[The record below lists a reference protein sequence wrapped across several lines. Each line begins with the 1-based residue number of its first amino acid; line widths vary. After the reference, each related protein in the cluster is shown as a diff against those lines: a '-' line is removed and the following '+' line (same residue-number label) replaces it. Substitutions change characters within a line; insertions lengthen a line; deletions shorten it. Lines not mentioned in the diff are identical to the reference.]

1 MVASKGDDL
10 LAARLEVGVIF
21 LVVDVDIGQAGARHR
36 GVAVRIVLDPDD
48 GLGSDERADP
58 RQDIALAIIVALRHH
73 CAVQE
78 RTTPSTGRAAFS
90 CRISSRI
97 SSKAARDRA
106 AGLGGET
113 GAFDQGVAFRRR
125 PPARYLEHVRLVQN
139 LARMG
144 AGRIIEL
151 LLEGG
156 E

>member
-1 MVASKGDDL
+1 M
-10 LAARLEVGVIF
+10 
-21 LVVDVDIGQAGARHR
+21 
-36 GVAVRIVLDPDD
+36 AVRIVLDPDD

-58 RQDIALAIIVALRHH
+58 RQDVALAIIVALRHH
-73 CAVQE
+73 CAVQGE
-78 RTTPSTGRAAFS
+78 DHAVDRQGGFQLCQDLVAHLLEGGT
-90 CRISSRI
+90 
-97 SSKAARDRA
+97 RDRA

-144 AGRIIEL
+144 AGWIIEL